1 MVYIKPF
8 KATKLPTTYKIDKE
22 LMNLLSEA
30 SAKYG
35 EYKAMLNA
43 LEFEA
48 ELFLKSVLKSD
59 RYKSTQIEGTQV
71 LYEDI
76 FSLDTIKENDDSL
89 EIKNLIKS
97 IEFAYENIK
106 ENGITMNLVNEMHKI
121 ILNSGRGATK
131 SPGKIRDIQNWIGPR
146 GADIEQATFIPP
158 SPDDVIEY
166 LINLYEYMNDAYI
179 DPVLV
184 NVAISHAQF
193 ETIHPYKDGN
203 GRLGRA
209 LIPIQMAYLTDDKPM
224 LYLSE
229 IIEINKLGYQRAL
242 MNTRRGNLES
252 FIKFF
257 MQCTID
263 QCSNYIR
270 KLEIIKNIYKEDTE
284 KIKNIK
290 GSSIHTVFP
299 LMMKKIVFTNK
310 YIQEQTGLALST
322 VTRIV
327 NQLLDLGILVDIS
340 KGRKKE
346 YRYDR
351 IYKVFIGTGIY

>member
-1 MVYIKPF
+1 MEPYKVK
-8 KATKLPTTYKIDKE
+8 KLPVGYKIDKD
-22 LMNLLSEA
+22 LMILLGEA

-35 EYKAMLNA
+35 EYKAILNT

-48 ELFLKSVLKSD
+48 ELFLQSVLKSD
-59 RYKSTQIEGTQV
+59 SYKSTQIEGTQISH
-71 LYEDI
+71 EDI
-76 FSLDTIKENDDSL
+76 FSLDIIEENDDSL

-97 IEFAYENIK
+97 IEYVTKAIK
-106 ENGITMNLVNEMHKI
+106 EKGITMNLVNEMHRI
-121 ILNSGRGATK
+121 ILNSGRGSTK
-131 SPGKIRDIQNWIGPR
+131 SPGKIRDTQNWIGPR
-146 GADIEQATFIPP
+146 GIGIEQATFIPP
-158 SPDDVIEY
+158 CPDDIIED

-179 DPVLV
+179 DPALV

-193 ETIHPYKDGN
+193 ETIHPYNDGN

-209 LIPIQMAYLTDDKPM
+209 LIPIQMAYLSDDRPI

-229 IIEINKLGYQRAL
+229 IIEVNKIGYQRAL

-252 FIKFF
+252 FISFF

-270 KLEIIKNIYKEDTE
+270 KLEIIKNIYKEDHE
-284 KIKNIK
+284 KIKSIK
-290 GSSIHTVFP
+290 GGSIHTVFP
-299 LMMKKIVFTNK
+299 IMMNKVVFTKK
-310 YIQEQTGLALST
+310 YIEEQTDLAPST
-322 VTRIV
+322 IARII

-340 KGRKKE
+340 RGRKKE

-351 IYKVFIGTGIY
+351 IYKVFIGTEMY

>member
-1 MVYIKPF
+1 MIFIKPY
-8 KATKLPTTYKIDKE
+8 KVKKLPTGYKIDKD
-22 LMNLLSEA
+22 LMILLGEA

-35 EYKAMLNA
+35 EYKAILNT

-48 ELFLKSVLKSD
+48 ELFLQSVLRIDS
-59 RYKSTQIEGTQV
+59 YKSTQIEGTQISH
-71 LYEDI
+71 EDI
-76 FSLDTIKENDDSL
+76 FSLDIIEENDDSL

-97 IEFAYENIK
+97 IEYATKAIK
-106 ENGITMNLVNEMHKI
+106 EKGITMNLVNEMHRI
-121 ILNSGRGATK
+121 ILNSGRGSKK
-131 SPGKIRDIQNWIGPR
+131 SPGKIRDTQNWIGPR
-146 GADIEQATFIPP
+146 GVGIEQATFIPP
-158 SPDDVIEY
+158 SPDDVIED

-179 DPVLV
+179 DPLLV

-193 ETIHPYKDGN
+193 ETIHPYNDGN

-209 LIPIQMAYLTDDKPM
+209 LIPIQMAYLSDDRPI

-229 IIEINKLGYQRAL
+229 IIEVNKLGYQRAL

-252 FIKFF
+252 FISFF

-270 KLEIIKNIYKEDTE
+270 KLEIIKSIYKEDHE
-284 KIKNIK
+284 KIKSIK

-299 LMMKKIVFTNK
+299 IMMNKVVFTKK
-310 YIQEQTGLALST
+310 YIEEQTGLATST
-322 VTRIV
+322 IARII
-327 NQLLDLGILVDIS
+327 NQLLDLGILVDVS
-340 KGRKKE
+340 RGRKKE

-351 IYKVFIGTGIY
+351 IYKVFIGTEMY

>member
-1 MVYIKPF
+1 MEPYKVK
-8 KATKLPTTYKIDKE
+8 KLPIGYKIDKN
-22 LMNLLSEA
+22 LMILLAEA

-35 EYKAMLNA
+35 EYKAILNT

-48 ELFLKSVLKSD
+48 ELFLQSVLRSD
-59 RYKSTQIEGTQV
+59 SYKSTQIEGTQISH
-71 LYEDI
+71 EDI
-76 FSLDTIKENDDSL
+76 FSLDIIEENDDSL
-89 EIKNLIKS
+89 EIKNLTKS
-97 IEFAYENIK
+97 IEYATIAIK
-106 ENGITMNLVNEMHKI
+106 EKGITMNLVNEMHRI
-121 ILNSGRGATK
+121 ILNSGRGSTK
-131 SPGKIRDIQNWIGPR
+131 VPGKIRDTQNWIGPR
-146 GADIEQATFIPP
+146 GAGKDQATFIPP
-158 SPDDVIEY
+158 SPDDVIED

-193 ETIHPYKDGN
+193 ETIHPYNDGN

-209 LIPIQMAYLTDDKPM
+209 LIPIQMAYLSDDRPM

-229 IIEINKLGYQRAL
+229 IIEVNKLGYQRAL

-252 FIKFF
+252 FITFF

-284 KIKNIK
+284 KIKSIK

-299 LMMKKIVFTNK
+299 LMMNKVVFTK
-310 YIQEQTGLALST
+310 QYIENQTDLAPST
-322 VTRIV
+322 IARII

-340 KGRKKE
+340 RGRKKE

-351 IYKVFIGTGIY
+351 IYKVFIGTETY